1 MKGFMD
7 IRVGKNFMPLQASD
21 REELIQLIE
30 ISDS

>member
-1 MKGFMD
+1 MD
-7 IRVGKNFMPLQASD
+7 IRVGKNLMPLQASD